1 MEKYL
6 FMRGV
11 LKWLA
16 QDRFLCRSVAIGL
29 KVGAAM
35 IVLFSLTTFF
45 SAGRLIFD
53 LSANGIPG
61 GALFELFY
69 VLAVYA
75 AAHTL
80 LLRSHDADAVRP
92 GEFIALRLAPVV
104 IRGLAEAYAAF
115 VALVAIGGGLF
126 VWFTNL
132 GVEKVLDPVTRWFF
146 PTVRE
151 NPSFMGGIEF
161 MVSGVVTAFAVLL
174 AAYAVAELLQFA
186 TRSIRPAEPVRN
198 GAEDRLRARF
208 GS

>member
-11 LKWLA
+11 LTRLA
-16 QDRFLCRSVAIGL
+16 QDRFLVRSVAIGL

-61 GALFELFY
+61 GVLFEAFY

-75 AAHTL
+75 SAHTL
-80 LLRSHDADAVRP
+80 LLRSRDVEAVRP
-92 GEFIALRLAPVV
+92 GDFIVLRLAPVV

-115 VALVAIGGGLF
+115 VALVAVGGGLF

-132 GVEKVLDPVTRWFF
+132 GVEKVLNPVTRSFF

-161 MVSGVVTAFAVLL
+161 MVSGIVAAFAVLL
-174 AAYAVAELLQFA
+174 VAYALAEAIQLL
-186 TRSIRPAEPVRN
+186 TRSIRPAEAVRN
-198 GAEDRLRARF
+198 GAEERLRARF